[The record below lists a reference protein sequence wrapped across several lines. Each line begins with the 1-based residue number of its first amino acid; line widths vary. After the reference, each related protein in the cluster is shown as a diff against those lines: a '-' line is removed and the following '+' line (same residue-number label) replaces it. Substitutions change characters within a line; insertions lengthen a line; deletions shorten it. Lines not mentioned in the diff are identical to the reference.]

1 MKDLLNKGF
10 QPVSETEMVMVEGGR
25 LTPPCVE
32 HGQAPDDAGQFS
44 VGRKNLGYVD
54 QFIDECNSK
63 LEDQYTKIVSGIM
76 QAQKMSGCGSGCYA
90 SCCVNSLNDYF

>member
-1 MKDLLNKGF
+1 MKDLLNNGF

-32 HGQAPDDAGQFS
+32 HGQAPDDAGQFNI
-44 VGRKNLGYVD
+44 GRKNSGYSD
-54 QFIDECNSK
+54 KFKDENGAT
-63 LEDQYTKIVSGIM
+63 LESQETKIVSGIM
-76 QAQKMSGCGSGCYA
+76 QAQKMSGGGSGCYA